1 MIEQCRVSERSQ
13 LLLRLASSGAGAAA
27 GRGGLRTMSDR
38 RSSLI
43 SGTDAV
49 SASRL
54 VGITG
59 RNDEGTVVSLYS
71 TRYSEYGQKRGRR
84 KGGTGRPSEDARWR
98 AGYRRSTRRW
108 EN

>member
-13 LLLRLASSGAGAAA
+13 ILLRLAGSGDGAAA
-27 GRGGLRTMSDR
+27 GRGCLSTISDR

-49 SASRL
+49 AASRL

-59 RNDEGTVVSLYS
+59 RNDEGTVASLYS
-71 TRYSEYGQKRGRR
+71 DRYSEYGQKRCPR
-84 KGGTGRPSEDARWR
+84 KGGTGRLLGGRPLARR
-98 AGYRRSTRRW
+98 
-108 EN
+108 